1 MEVINMTR
9 LIKMLSLAGLS
20 SVYLMQLQCT
30 TLEHG
35 FSIFSG
41 GLIPNPFA
49 GLFSSVTG
57 LFT

>member
-1 MEVINMTR
+1 MTR

-30 TLEHG
+30 TLDHG
-35 FSIFSG
+35 FSIFSSN
-41 GLIPNPFA
+41 LIPNPFA
-49 GLFSSVTG
+49 GLLTSVTG